1 MEGVEF
7 GVLHQTQ
14 SCRGRQCN
22 QGDQWSRCLWG
33 CGREGGREGGVIRCV
48 VWLCIYLCRG
58 DCRVSAEGR
67 PLGERAGME
76 AWSPGEGS
84 PGVREGECAM

>member
-1 MEGVEF
+1 M
-7 GVLHQTQ
+7 
-14 SCRGRQCN
+14 
-22 QGDQWSRCLWG
+22 
-33 CGREGGREGGVIRCV
+33 IRCV